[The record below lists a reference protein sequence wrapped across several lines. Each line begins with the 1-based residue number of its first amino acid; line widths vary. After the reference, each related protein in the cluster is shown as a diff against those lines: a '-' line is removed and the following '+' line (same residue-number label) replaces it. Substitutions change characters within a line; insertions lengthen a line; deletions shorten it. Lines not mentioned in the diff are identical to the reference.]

1 VGLDDRRIVRRI
13 ERARTTPE
21 DVDFGEWPFTL
32 PPVAQL
38 LRDGLEL
45 SPGVTFLV
53 GENGSGKSTMV
64 EAIAMAYGL
73 DPEGGTRN
81 TKRSTYVSES
91 PLDRCLHLVRSVGDP
106 KWGFFLRAETM
117 HGWYTHQAELG
128 PSRRRIEWH
137 ELSHGESFIAVLK
150 NRFDSEGFYVLD
162 EPEAALSFS
171 GCLGL
176 VALLDAMSEDSQVI
190 CATHSPILTALPG
203 ATILELDAD
212 GYRQVAWADLDL
224 VRHWQTY
231 LDDPDRYLHH
241 LLADDEDDDSVT
253 Q

>member
-1 VGLDDRRIVRRI
+1 MPGEGLNDRRIVRRI
-13 ERARTTPE
+13 RRLDRPPG
-21 DVDFGEWPFTL
+21 DIDFDGWPFTL
-32 PPVAQL
+32 APVAQL

-45 SPGVTFLV
+45 TPGVSFLV

-81 TKRSTYVSES
+81 TKRSTYTSES
-91 PLDRCLHLVRSVGDP
+91 SLDRAIELVRSSNDP

-117 HGWYTHQAELG
+117 HGWYTHQADLG
-128 PSRRRIEWH
+128 PSRHRVEWH
-137 ELSHGESFIAVLK
+137 ELSHGESFIAVLR

-176 VALLDAMSEDSQVI
+176 LGLLDAMSGDSQVI

-203 ATILELDAD
+203 ATILELDD
-212 GYRQVAWADLDL
+212 SGFRQVEWSDLEL
-224 VRHWQTY
+224 VRHWRTY
-231 LDDPDRYLHH
+231 LADPDRYLRH
-241 LLADDEDDDSVT
+241 LLADEEA